1 MKVSILGLGYVG
13 CVSAACLS
21 KEGHEVIG
29 VDINA
34 NKVRIINEGKSPIV
48 EPGLDN
54 LIQSGRQAGL
64 LSATTDLKKALL
76 GSDVSLICVGT
87 PSRSN
92 GSLELK
98 YLETISH
105 EIGELLSKKDQNHCV
120 VFRSTVLP
128 GTTRNILIP
137 ILEKQ
142 SGKKAHID
150 FDVYFNPEF
159 LREGSSIKDFYD
171 PPYTIIGGQ
180 SLYSGGAIEDIYSC
194 LSAPIEWTT
203 FEVAETVKYVCNVFH
218 ALKVTFANE
227 IGLICKGMGIDSHRI
242 MELFSKDTKLNISPA
257 YLKPG
262 FAFGGSC
269 LPKDLRALL
278 YKSNE
283 MEVSVPLLASV
294 MDSNQRHIQRAVEL
308 VLEKRKKKVGI
319 LGLSFKDGTDDL
331 RESPTVTLIEAL
343 IGKGLQVKIFD
354 ADVFLAKLFG
364 ANKEYI
370 QREIPHIS
378 QLVCQDV
385 QEVIRESEVIVIA
398 KSSPNIEKE
407 VLPYLEQK
415 IVVDLVRI
423 KAELSDMPPKY
434 EGIGW

>member
-29 VDINA
+29 VDINE

-48 EPGLDN
+48 EPGLET
-54 LIQSGRQAGL
+54 LIHSGRKAGL
-64 LSATTDLKKALL
+64 LSATADLRKALL
-76 GSDVSLICVGT
+76 GSDMSLICVGT

-105 EIGELLSKKDQNHCV
+105 EIGELLSEKDRRHCV
-120 VFRSTVLP
+120 VYRSTVLP
-128 GTTRNILIP
+128 GTTRTILIP

-142 SGKKAHID
+142 SGKTAHVD

-171 PPYTIIGGQ
+171 PPYTIIGGN
-180 SLYSGGAIEDIYSC
+180 SLNRGDALEEIYSS
-194 LSAPIEWTT
+194 LSAPIEWTSY
-203 FEVAETVKYVCNVFH
+203 EVAETVKYVCNVFH

-278 YKSNE
+278 YKSKE
-283 MEVSVPLLASV
+283 MEVAVPLLASI
-294 MDSNQRHIQRAVEL
+294 MDSNQKHIQRAVEL
-308 VLEKRKKKVGI
+308 VLNKKKKKVGI

-331 RESPTVTLIEAL
+331 RESPTVTLIETL

-398 KSSPNIEKE
+398 KPSPNIDKE
-407 VLPYLEQK
+407 VLPYVDEK

-423 KAELSDMPPKY
+423 KPELGDMPAGY